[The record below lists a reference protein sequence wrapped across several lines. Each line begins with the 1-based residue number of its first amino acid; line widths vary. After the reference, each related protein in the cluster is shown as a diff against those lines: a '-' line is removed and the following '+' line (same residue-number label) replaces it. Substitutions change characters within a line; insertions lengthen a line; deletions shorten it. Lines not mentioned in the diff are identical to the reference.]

1 MMRFLSFA
9 PCSSSPRLLCHARNF
24 PAVHRSTILLP
35 PPLPPPLTPCWL
47 SPRPAPVLRVHLL
60 DRGPHPTATGSYSN
74 RFVACAGALLRDA
87 GATAVVFAG
96 SYGLVLTFDTLTH
109 GKLIQQS
116 LSRKMVH
123 ILSGLLFAACWP
135 VFRYPFSSFHLKL
148 EEIEFFVCQLEVFLN
163 QCRF

>member
-109 GKLIQQS
+109 GKLIQQVLHARVGAS
-116 LSRKMVH
+116 L
-123 ILSGLLFAACWP
+123 
-135 VFRYPFSSFHLKL
+135 
-148 EEIEFFVCQLEVFLN
+148 
-163 QCRF
+163 